1 MWFSRLKWFSFLGI
15 GFLTHILAITLFC
28 FLFPPTSIFRGIF
41 IITGFIVGWSI
52 FTLIITAM
60 LSKDFN
66 IFLAA
71 PVYIFRRRKWVYH
84 NKLGWFLI
92 FISPKSID
100 VVKVHLF
107 YFSEKTSI
115 QNTGK
120 IKEMAK
126 TMKVRLDDVYR
137 NHLVEIAEKDDEKM
151 RMDSLK
157 EWDGLLI
164 DDDERRDLRIDN
176 ILKNKNS

>member
-1 MWFSRLKWFSFLGI
+1 MWSSRLKWFSFLGI

-28 FLFPPTSIFRGIF
+28 FLFPPTSILRGIF
-41 IITGFIVGWSI
+41 IITGFIVAWSI
-52 FTLIITAM
+52 FSLIITAM

-66 IFLAA
+66 IFLSA
-71 PVYIFRRRKWVYH
+71 PILVFRKRKWVYH

-100 VVKVHLF
+100 VVKVHIF
-107 YFSEKTSI
+107 YFSEKASI

-120 IKEMAK
+120 VKEMAK
-126 TMKVRLDDVYR
+126 TMKIRLDDVYKSV
-137 NHLVEIAEKDDEKM
+137 LIDQAEKDADKM
-151 RMDSLK
+151 RMDAIK
-157 EWDGLLI
+157 NWDGLLI